1 MKAKRIVGALILAVA
16 VVGACT
22 AHAQQ
27 SVDPRVADFVQSGK
41 LRIALGLG
49 SPVLAMKDPD
59 TGEVRGPALDLAR
72 ALANKLGVKL
82 EPVEYPRPGAI
93 MEGAKN
99 NEWDVAFLVADPARA
114 ADADFSPPY
123 MQSDFT
129 YLVPSGSS
137 KQVVAELDRPGTRI
151 AVPRGDASDL
161 RLTKILKHAELVR
174 IDSIAAAIEMV
185 HAGKIDAYAAPR
197 VVLLA
202 LSDKAPGS
210 RVLDDG
216 FANIVWVGMVPKGKA
231 GHLAYVSDFLEE
243 AKATGLV
250 KQTVDQAK
258 LRGLQ
263 VLSSGKGN

>member
-1 MKAKRIVGALILAVA
+1 
-16 VVGACT
+16 
-22 AHAQQ
+22 
-27 SVDPRVADFVQSGK
+27 
-41 LRIALGLG
+41 
-49 SPVLAMKDPD
+49 
-59 TGEVRGPALDLAR
+59 
-72 ALANKLGVKL
+72 
-82 EPVEYPRPGAI
+82 
-93 MEGAKN
+93 
-99 NEWDVAFLVADPARA
+99 
-114 ADADFSPPY
+114 
-123 MQSDFT
+123 MQSDVT
-129 YLVPSGSS
+129 YLVPTGSS
-137 KQVVAELDRPGTRI
+137 KRVVADLDQPGTRI

-161 RLTKILKHAELVR
+161 RLTQILKHAELVR

-231 GHLAYVSDFLEE
+231 GHLAYVNDFLEE

-250 KQTVDQAK
+250 KQTIDQAK

-263 VLSSGKGN
+263 VLPPGKGN